1 MQAIDDRKKRQM
13 ELLEKMCKDDRDHK
27 LRLVQNLGQMM
38 FAQLPPP
45 PSPYYLSPPVPQSPS
60 DAHTSTY
67 NLINNQNTYP
77 TATY

>member
-1 MQAIDDRKKRQM
+1 MLAIDDRKKRQM

-27 LRLVQNLGQMM
+27 LRQVQNLGQMM

-67 NLINNQNTYP
+67 NSINNQNTYP